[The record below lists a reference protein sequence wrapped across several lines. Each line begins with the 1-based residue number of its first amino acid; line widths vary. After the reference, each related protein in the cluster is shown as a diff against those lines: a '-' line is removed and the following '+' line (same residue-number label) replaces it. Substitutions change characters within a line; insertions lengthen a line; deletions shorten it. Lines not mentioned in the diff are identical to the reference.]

1 MDCNSIKYSDH
12 AILQMFKR
20 DIDTSDV
27 EQVIQEGEIIKSYP
41 DDKPYPSFL
50 ILGFRREKP
59 IHRVIAKNVQDDEC
73 IVVTA
78 YIPDPTIWMKDL
90 KAKR

>member
-1 MDCNSIKYSDH
+1 MDCASIKYSDH

-20 DIDTSDV
+20 DIDTFDV

-41 DDKPYPSFL
+41 DDNPYPSFL
-50 ILGFRREKP
+50 ILGFRREKA
-59 IHRVIAKNVQDDEC
+59 IHLVLAKNFQNSEC
-73 IVVTA
+73 VVITA

-90 KAKR
+90 KAKK

>member
-27 EQVIQEGEIIKSYP
+27 EQVIQVGEIIKSYP

-59 IHRVIAKNVQDDEC
+59 IHLVIAKNVQDDEC